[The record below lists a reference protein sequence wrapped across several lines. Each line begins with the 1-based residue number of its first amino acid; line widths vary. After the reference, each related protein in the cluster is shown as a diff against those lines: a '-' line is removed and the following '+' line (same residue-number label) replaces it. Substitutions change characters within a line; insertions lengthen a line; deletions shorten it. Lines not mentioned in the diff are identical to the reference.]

1 MTITSTGPRPGTD
14 PTGPTDRATE
24 HTPQAAEPDPGPA
37 AAERATWRDRL
48 VASDPGN
55 VRLALATR
63 AAVSLAVAL
72 GAATLLAGAL
82 GLQGTAAIVVLVLGA
97 VLTMMT
103 TFTAS
108 DPTTSGRAITQLC
121 LPVAMLAG
129 ITLSTLVDRHRVLSL
144 GLFVV
149 VMFVVVWVRRFGP
162 RAFACGMVVWMGY
175 FMALF
180 LQLGFAQLPVVLLAV
195 ASTTVLL
202 LVIGLVVAPQRPA
215 RRMRRMVAAFA
226 ARVRIASAEH
236 RDPAARSP
244 WQRWTGRVGTAD
256 RALLRVDEVAVLIDG
271 QLAVPHSVADPANA
285 PDVRAA
291 VLRVEA
297 ALSRLLDTAP
307 DDVGPTRADAV
318 EDALRRLE
326 QILADD
332 RRDRRAGEAR
342 DGAGSG
348 PPTPFTP
355 AAELFAGFLPGS
367 AVTVGPMVAPEGG
380 AKLLLT
386 TRQALQIALAGGLS
400 IALGDALSGQ
410 RWYWAVLA
418 CFLAFT
424 GTATAAET
432 VRKALQRTA
441 GTIVGVVVA
450 LVLVPSL
457 GSSTTTSLVVILV
470 TIFVGFYLFRVSY
483 TCLAFAITILIAEL
497 YELLGTYSD
506 GLLALRVGE
515 TALGAVIGGV
525 VAVSFLPA
533 SAARAEQAARAQLAE
548 ELRAATLDVAAV
560 LHGGPG
566 SPGADGE
573 PVDLHARARSLDAAV
588 HQLALIGLP
597 LSLRVAPWS
606 AARRASVTGRLSG
619 WVRCAARM
627 RALIHAVEDSVGA
640 ADGTAAASS
649 RHDAVTSAMTAVRGL
664 VDALADGRA
673 PGEHADRP
681 AGVDDAPETLLG
693 ELAALHGALLALHD
707 VDPTADAADT
717 SGMTDAAHTT
727 DGDRD
732 ADAEAA
738 GIADAAGTTASA
750 RGTAAAVVRGRVTDA
765 ADVGLDAVVT
775 VVDPHGRQLGRVRTD
790 AAAGGRF
797 AVTAGIG
804 PGPWLVVVAAAGRA
818 PHAGR
823 AAAGPEH
830 HVVLAPAGRAAAA
843 RQAPAVV
850 L

>member
-1 MTITSTGPRPGTD
+1 MTITSTGHRPDTD
-14 PTGPTDRATE
+14 PTDRTVGAATASSA
-24 HTPQAAEPDPGPA
+24 TPAPPPRRDLPIT
-37 AAERATWRDRL
+37 RTVRVTWRDRL
-48 VASDPGN
+48 LASDPGN

-72 GAATLLAGAL
+72 GAAALLAGTL
-82 GLQGTAAIVVLVLGA
+82 GLAGTAAIVVLVLGA

-103 TFTAS
+103 TFTAA
-108 DPTTSGRAITQLC
+108 DPTTRGRAITQLC
-121 LPVAMLAG
+121 LPVAMLVG

-144 GLFVV
+144 SLFVV
-149 VMFVVVWVRRFGP
+149 VMFAVVWVRRFGP
-162 RAFACGMVVWMGY
+162 RAFACGMVAWMGY

-180 LQLGFAQLPVVLLAV
+180 LQLGFAQLPVVLLAL

-226 ARVRIASAEH
+226 ARVRIALAEH

-244 WQRWTGRVGTAD
+244 WQCWTGRVGSAD
-256 RALLRVDEVAVLIDG
+256 RALLRADEAAVLIDG
-271 QLAVPHSVADPANA
+271 QLAVPHSVRDPARA

-307 DDVGPTRADAV
+307 DDVEDAQVDAV
-318 EDALRRLE
+318 EDALGRLE
-326 QILADD
+326 ALLADD
-332 RRDRRAGEAR
+332 RRGAR
-342 DGAGSG
+342 DRAAAEDHTADDRDEAT
-348 PPTPFTP
+348 PRRPFTP

-380 AKLLLT
+380 GPKLLLT

-441 GTIVGVVVA
+441 GTVVGVVVA
-450 LVLVPSL
+450 LVLVPWL
-457 GSSTTTSLVVILV
+457 GHSTTISLVVILV

-483 TCLAFAITILIAEL
+483 TCLALAITILVAEL

-525 VAVSFLPA
+525 VAVSFLPT
-533 SAARAEQAARAQLAE
+533 SAASAEQAARARLAE
-548 ELRAATLDVAAV
+548 ELRASTLDVAAV

-566 SPGADGE
+566 GPGADGE

-606 AARRASVTGRLSG
+606 AARRASVTGRLSA
-619 WVRCAARM
+619 WVRCAARV
-627 RALIHAVEDSVGA
+627 RAVIHAVEDQMA
-640 ADGTAAASS
+640 GTAAPGATT
-649 RHDAVTSAMTAVRGL
+649 RQETVHHAMAAVRGL
-664 VDALADGRA
+664 VDALAEGRS
-673 PGEHADRP
+673 PGAHADPP
-681 AGVDDAPETLLG
+681 AGVDDAPDALLG
-693 ELAALHGALLALHD
+693 ELAALHGALLALHES
-707 VDPTADAADT
+707 DPTAEPAASAGQDGGDGT
-717 SGMTDAAHTT
+717 ESAPSG
-727 DGDRD
+727 
-732 ADAEAA
+732 
-738 GIADAAGTTASA
+738 AGTAT
-750 RGTAAAVVRGRVTDA
+750 VRGRVTDA
-765 ADVGLDAVVT
+765 AGAGLDAVVT

-790 AAAGGRF
+790 AGGRF
-797 AVTAGIG
+797 AVTAGDG

-830 HVVLAPAGRAAAA
+830 HVVLAPAGRSTSA

>member
-1 MTITSTGPRPGTD
+1 MTITASGHRSETDPAGPRAPD
-14 PTGPTDRATE
+14 RSVPVDAASRPTA
-24 HTPQAAEPDPGPA
+24 PDPAPVPD
-37 AAERATWRDRL
+37 RVPLRDRL
-48 VASDPGN
+48 LASDPGN

-72 GAATLLAGAL
+72 GASALLAGAL

-103 TFTAS
+103 TFTAA
-108 DPTTSGRAITQLC
+108 DPTTRGRAITQLC

-144 GLFVV
+144 SLFVV

-202 LVIGLVVAPQRPA
+202 LVVGLVVAPQRPA
-215 RRMRRMVAAFA
+215 RRMRRMVAAFV

-271 QLAVPHSVADPANA
+271 QLAVPHSVADPAHA

-307 DDVGPTRADAV
+307 DDVQATQADAV

-326 QILADD
+326 HVLADD
-332 RRDRRAGEAR
+332 RRSARRDRTPGADARADDT
-342 DGAGSG
+342 DGRADDTDGRSA
-348 PPTPFTP
+348 TPFTP

-380 AKLLLT
+380 GPKLLLT
-386 TRQALQIALAGGLS
+386 TRQALQIALAGALAIG
-400 IALGDALSGQ
+400 LGDALSGQ

-441 GTIVGVVVA
+441 GTVVGVVVA
-450 LVLVPSL
+450 LVLVPAL
-457 GSSTTTSLVVILV
+457 GHSTATSLVVILV

-515 TALGAVIGGV
+515 TALGAIIGGV
-525 VAVSFLPA
+525 VAVSFLPT
-533 SAARAEQAARAQLAE
+533 SAASAEQAARACLAE

-597 LSLRVAPWS
+597 LSLRVAPGA
-606 AARRASVTGRLSG
+606 AARRASVTGRLSA
-619 WVRCAARM
+619 WVRCAARV
-627 RALIHAVEDSVGA
+627 RAVIHAVEDAVE
-640 ADGTAAASS
+640 GTTDAGAAASS
-649 RHDAVTSAMTAVRGL
+649 RHEAVHSAMTAVRGL
-664 VDALADGRA
+664 VDALAEGRG
-673 PGEHADRP
+673 PGGHAEPP

-693 ELAALHGALLALHD
+693 ELAALHGALIALHET
-707 VDPTADAADT
+707 DPTADTGTPDAD
-717 SGMTDAAHTT
+717 GRPDPA
-727 DGDRD
+727 RD
-732 ADAEAA
+732 A
-738 GIADAAGTTASA
+738 TAP
-750 RGTAAAVVRGRVTDA
+750 AAVVRGRVTDA
-765 ADVGLDAVVT
+765 AGVGLDAVVT

-797 AVTAGIG
+797 VVTAGVG
-804 PGPWLVVVAAAGRA
+804 PGPWLIVVAAAGRA

-830 HVVLAPAGRAAAA
+830 HVVLAPAGRAAPA
-843 RQAPAVV
+843 RQAAAVV

>member
-1 MTITSTGPRPGTD
+1 MTITSSGRRAGTD
-14 PTGPTDRATE
+14 PTDRVAEAAPPTGRTE
-24 HTPQAAEPDPGPA
+24 RGPA
-37 AAERATWRDRL
+37 TAAAGRVAWRDRL
-48 VASDPGN
+48 LASDPGN

-72 GAATLLAGAL
+72 GAAALLAGAL

-103 TFTAS
+103 TFTAA
-108 DPTTSGRAITQLC
+108 DPTTAGRAITQLC

-144 GLFVV
+144 ALFVV

-180 LQLGFAQLPVVLLAV
+180 LQLGFSQLPVVLLAV

-215 RRMRRMVAAFA
+215 RRMGRMVAAFA

-271 QLAVPHSVADPANA
+271 QLAVPHSVADPAHA
-285 PDVRAA
+285 PGVRAA

-297 ALSRLLDTAP
+297 ALARLLDTAP
-307 DDVGPTRADAV
+307 DDVGAGQADAV
-318 EDALRRLE
+318 EGALRRLE
-326 QILADD
+326 QLLADD
-332 RRDRRAGEAR
+332 RRGPDGDADDRDDRPAVPA
-342 DGAGSG
+342 
-348 PPTPFTP
+348 PFTP

-380 AKLLLT
+380 TKLLLT

-441 GTIVGVVVA
+441 GTVVGVVVA

-457 GSSTTTSLVVILV
+457 GHSTTTSLVVILV

-533 SAARAEQAARAQLAE
+533 SAARAEQAARTQLAE

-560 LHGGPG
+560 LHDGPG
-566 SPGADGE
+566 RPGADGG
-573 PVDLHARARSLDAAV
+573 PVDLHARVRSLDAAV

-597 LSLRVAPWS
+597 LSLRVAPGS
-606 AARRASVTGRLSG
+606 AARRTSVTGRLSA
-619 WVRCAARM
+619 WVRCAARV
-627 RALIHAVEDSVGA
+627 RALIHAVEDGLDRGDGTVAGA
-640 ADGTAAASS
+640 AD
-649 RHDAVTSAMTAVRGL
+649 RHETVQGAMTAVRGL
-664 VDALADGRA
+664 VDALAEGRG
-673 PGEHADRP
+673 PGEHVDRP
-681 AGVDDAPETLLG
+681 AGVDDAPETLLA

-707 VDPTADAADT
+707 VDPTARPGATPDVEAGPDPAPVP
-717 SGMTDAAHTT
+717 TDAPA
-727 DGDRD
+727 
-732 ADAEAA
+732 
-738 GIADAAGTTASA
+738 TA
-750 RGTAAAVVRGRVTDA
+750 TVVRGRVTDPA
-765 ADVGLDAVVT
+765 GAGLDAVVT

-797 AVTAGIG
+797 SVTAGSG

-823 AAAGPEH
+823 AAADAEH
-830 HVVLAPAGRAAAA
+830 HVVLSPAARAPAA
-843 RQAPAVV
+843 RQAAVV
-850 L
+850 VV

>member
-1 MTITSTGPRPGTD
+1 MTITSTGHRPDTD
-14 PTGPTDRATE
+14 PNDP
-24 HTPQAAEPDPGPA
+24 AAEATPSSPATAPAPRKDRPVRAPGRPP
-37 AAERATWRDRL
+37 WRDRL
-48 VASDPGN
+48 LASDPGN

-72 GAATLLAGAL
+72 GAAALLAGAL
-82 GLQGTAAIVVLVLGA
+82 GLAGTAAIVVLVLGA

-103 TFTAS
+103 TFTAA
-108 DPTTSGRAITQLC
+108 DPTTRGRAITQLC

-144 GLFVV
+144 SLFVV

-180 LQLGFAQLPVVLLAV
+180 LQLGFAQLPVVLLAL

-226 ARVRIASAEH
+226 ARVRIAAAEH

-244 WQRWTGRVGTAD
+244 WQRWTGRVGSAD

-271 QLAVPHSVADPANA
+271 QLAVPHSVRDPAHA

-297 ALSRLLDTAP
+297 ALARLLDTEP
-307 DDVGPTRADAV
+307 DDVGAAQADAV

-326 QILADD
+326 QLLADD
-332 RRDRRAGEAR
+332 RRERRDRTTVDDDRTDDHDRTE
-342 DGAGSG
+342 
-348 PPTPFTP
+348 PTAPRPFTP

-367 AVTVGPMVAPEGG
+367 AVTVGPMVAPEGAG
-380 AKLLLT
+380 PKLLLT

-441 GTIVGVVVA
+441 GTVVGVVVA
-450 LVLVPSL
+450 LVLVPWL
-457 GSSTTTSLVVILV
+457 GHSTTTSLVVILV

-483 TCLAFAITILIAEL
+483 TCLALAITILIAEL

-515 TALGAVIGGV
+515 TALGAIIGGV
-525 VAVSFLPA
+525 VAVSFLPT
-533 SAARAEQAARAQLAE
+533 SAASAEQAARARLAE
-548 ELRAATLDVAAV
+548 ELRASTLDVAAV

-606 AARRASVTGRLSG
+606 AARRASVTGRLSA
-619 WVRCAARM
+619 WVRCAARV
-627 RALIHAVEDSVGA
+627 RAVMHAVEDQLEGGA
-640 ADGTAAASS
+640 SARPET
-649 RHDAVTSAMTAVRGL
+649 VQSAMSAVRGL
-664 VDALADGRA
+664 VDALAEGRG
-673 PGEHADRP
+673 PGKHAEPP
-681 AGVDDAPETLLG
+681 AGVDDAPDALLG
-693 ELAALHGALLALHD
+693 ELAALHGALLALHES
-707 VDPTADAADT
+707 DPTAGATGPDDGVDT
-717 SGMTDAAHTT
+717 GPARID
-727 DGDRD
+727 
-732 ADAEAA
+732 
-738 GIADAAGTTASA
+738 AGTAT
-750 RGTAAAVVRGRVTDA
+750 VRGRVTDA
-765 ADVGLDAVVT
+765 ADTGLDAVVT

-790 AAAGGRF
+790 VSAGGRF
-797 AVTAGIG
+797 AVPAGEG
-804 PGPWLVVVAAAGRA
+804 PGPWLVVIAAAGRA

-830 HVVLAPAGRAAAA
+830 HVVLAPAGRAAPV

>member
-1 MTITSTGPRPGTD
+1 MTITSTGRRPDTD
-14 PTGPTDRATE
+14 PTDRTAEATPSPTTAPVLRTD
-24 HTPQAAEPDPGPA
+24 GPA
-37 AAERATWRDRL
+37 RAVGRVSWRDRL
-48 VASDPGN
+48 LASDPGN

-72 GAATLLAGAL
+72 GAAALLAGTL
-82 GLQGTAAIVVLVLGA
+82 GLAGTAAIVVLVLGA
-97 VLTMMT
+97 ALTMMT
-103 TFTAS
+103 TFTAA
-108 DPTTSGRAITQLC
+108 DPTTRGRAITQLC
-121 LPVAMLAG
+121 LPVAMLVG

-144 GLFVV
+144 SLFVV

-180 LQLGFAQLPVVLLAV
+180 LQLGFSQLPVVLLAL

-202 LVIGLVVAPQRPA
+202 LVIALVVAPQRPA

-226 ARVRIASAEH
+226 ARVRIAAAEH
-236 RDPAARSP
+236 RDPGARSP

-271 QLAVPHSVADPANA
+271 QLAVPHSITVPVYA

-297 ALSRLLDTAP
+297 ALSRVLDTAP
-307 DDVGPTRADAV
+307 DDVAAAQADAV

-326 QILADD
+326 QLLDDD
-332 RRDRRAGEAR
+332 RRGRGADHDDPHGEHGDR
-342 DGAGSG
+342 DGAA
-348 PPTPFTP
+348 PPRPFSP

-380 AKLLLT
+380 GPRLLLT

-441 GTIVGVVVA
+441 GTVVGVVVA
-450 LVLVPSL
+450 LVLVPWL
-457 GSSTTTSLVVILV
+457 GHSTTTSLIVILV
-470 TIFVGFYLFRVSY
+470 AIFVGFYLFRVSY
-483 TCLAFAITILIAEL
+483 TCLALAITILIAEL

-515 TALGAVIGGV
+515 TALGAIIGGV
-525 VAVSFLPA
+525 VAVSFLPT
-533 SAARAEQAARAQLAE
+533 SAASAEQAARAHLAE
-548 ELRAATLDVAAV
+548 ELRASTLDVAAV

-597 LSLRVAPWS
+597 LSLRVAPGS
-606 AARRASVTGRLSG
+606 AARRASVTGRLSA
-619 WVRCAARM
+619 WVRCAARV
-627 RALIHAVEDSVGA
+627 RAVIHAVEDQLEGGA
-640 ADGTAAASS
+640 AADPETVHG
-649 RHDAVTSAMTAVRGL
+649 AMTAVRGL
-664 VDALADGRA
+664 VDALAEGRG
-673 PGEHADRP
+673 PGAHADPP

-693 ELAALHGALLALHD
+693 ELAALHGALLALHES
-707 VDPTADAADT
+707 DPTSDPGEPATADT
-717 SGMTDAAHTT
+717 ARTTPGAAT
-727 DGDRD
+727 
-732 ADAEAA
+732 
-738 GIADAAGTTASA
+738 
-750 RGTAAAVVRGRVTDA
+750 VRGRVTDA
-765 ADVGLDAVVT
+765 ADTGLDAVVT
-775 VVDPHGRQLGRVRTD
+775 VVDPHGRQLGRVRTE

-797 AVTAGIG
+797 AVTAGDG

-823 AAAGPEH
+823 AVAGPEH
-830 HVVLAPAGRAAAA
+830 HVVLAPAGRAAPA

>member
-1 MTITSTGPRPGTD
+1 MTITSTGHRPDTD
-14 PTGPTDRATE
+14 PTDRAIRAT
-24 HTPQAAEPDPGPA
+24 TPA
-37 AAERATWRDRL
+37 APAPHVAPVAPRVGWRARL
-48 VASDPGN
+48 LASDPGN

-72 GAATLLAGAL
+72 GASTLLAGAL

-103 TFTAS
+103 TFTAA
-108 DPTTSGRAITQLC
+108 DPTTRGRAITQLC

-129 ITLSTLVDRHRVLSL
+129 IALSTLVDRHRVLSL
-144 GLFVV
+144 SLFVV
-149 VMFVVVWVRRFGP
+149 VMFVVVWARRFGP

-226 ARVRIASAEH
+226 ARVRIAAAEH

-244 WQRWTGRVGTAD
+244 WQRWSGRVGTAD

-271 QLAVPHSVADPANA
+271 QLAVPHSVTDPALA

-291 VLRVEA
+291 MLRVEA

-307 DDVGPTRADAV
+307 GEVGAAQADAV
-318 EDALRRLE
+318 EDALRGLE
-326 QILADD
+326 QLLADGRRTAGHRGRDADTDTPDDD
-332 RRDRRAGEAR
+332 RPAA
-342 DGAGSG
+342 
-348 PPTPFTP
+348 PFTP

-380 AKLLLT
+380 GPRLLLT
-386 TRQALQIALAGGLS
+386 TRQALQIALAGALS
-400 IALGDALSGQ
+400 IGLGDALSGQ

-441 GTIVGVVVA
+441 GTVVGVVVA

-457 GSSTTTSLVVILV
+457 GHSTTTSLVVILV
-470 TIFVGFYLFRVSY
+470 AIFVGFYLFRVSY

-515 TALGAVIGGV
+515 TALGAIIGGV
-525 VAVSFLPA
+525 VAVSFLPT
-533 SAARAEQAARAQLAE
+533 SAASAEQAARARLAE
-548 ELRAATLDVAAV
+548 ELRAATIDVAAV

-566 SPGADGE
+566 SPGSDGE

-588 HQLALIGLP
+588 HQLALIGVP
-597 LSLRVAPWS
+597 LSLRVAPGS
-606 AARRASVTGRLSG
+606 AARRASVTGRLSA
-619 WVRCAARM
+619 WVRCAARV
-627 RALIHAVEDSVGA
+627 RAVIHAVEDLVE
-640 ADGTAAASS
+640 GTT
-649 RHDAVTSAMTAVRGL
+649 DAGTSATTRHEAIASAMSAVRGL
-664 VDALADGRA
+664 VDALAEGRG
-673 PGEHADRP
+673 PGEHADPP
-681 AGVDDAPETLLG
+681 AGVDDAPEALLA
-693 ELAALHGALLALHD
+693 ELAALHGALIALHES
-707 VDPTADAADT
+707 DPTTHAST
-717 SGMTDAAHTT
+717 P
-727 DGDRD
+727 
-732 ADAEAA
+732 DAEGPPDPAPT
-738 GIADAAGTTASA
+738 AAGTVAP
-750 RGTAAAVVRGRVTDA
+750 AAVVRGRVTDGA
-765 ADVGLDAVVT
+765 GEGLDAVVT

-790 AAAGGRF
+790 AAGGGRF
-797 AVTAGIG
+797 AVTAGDG

-830 HVVLAPAGRAAAA
+830 HVVLAPAGRAAPA